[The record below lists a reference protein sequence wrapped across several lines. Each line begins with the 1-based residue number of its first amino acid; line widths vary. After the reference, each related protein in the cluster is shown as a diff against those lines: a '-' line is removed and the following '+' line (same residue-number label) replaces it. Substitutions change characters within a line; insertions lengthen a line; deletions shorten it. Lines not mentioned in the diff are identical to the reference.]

1 MNSNVIGQ
9 YQLLEKIDQ
18 GGMAEIYRARRSGP
32 HGFEKIVAIKKILP
46 HLAND
51 QDFINMFS
59 SEAKVTAQLQHR
71 NIVQIEDYGK
81 EGGIYYLAMEYIH
94 GLNLNDLMTL
104 LSDSHQTLSLPQIS
118 YVIKLVCA
126 ALEYAHFLT
135 DFRGRSLA
143 IVHRDINPKNIMISF
158 TGEIKLM
165 DFGIALA
172 STRSFQTLADGMI
185 KGKIAYISPE
195 QVKSEDLDHRSDI
208 FSLGIVMYELVTG
221 VRPFQSNTDFGI
233 LKKIEQAVFVPPEQ
247 LVSNLPHEF
256 SKIITKCLSRDK
268 RNRYYST
275 GDIRLA
281 LEKIENSSG
290 MRTDQPSFRKFLES
304 VLGKDVV
311 HSPLIGQNASF
322 PPVPDDTGKPD
333 DDRWGDESAQTVM
346 IDRSEQSQSRTKSKL
361 LHEPTRIIPSSN
373 VLTYPPPKPK
383 TRPPT
388 DPGQSAA
395 PLITNARKSSHSVPP
410 PPRMEPRRMTQPKP
424 EPEIPEGI
432 VSDLD
437 DDTLSQAMR
446 PSARVLHEKTPGTD
460 PGNAELSSKEPGLA
474 ANDETAFEPDITSE
488 EDEEFFDIP
497 PTRERSHF
505 GLIIALVLIMMS
517 LGGVFLFG
525 WAGIL
530 KILGLAETEFHGA
543 LTVKLI
549 PSDATM
555 QIDFVDQTE
564 LTKPINIAWPFNSS
578 HGVLISHPDYKAVS
592 FNLVAPPDSTGDITV
607 NPADTT
613 GVSIVQTERKIT
625 LDVHLSP
632 QYLKISVKSTPK
644 GAKVFVNGVD
654 TQKTT
659 PFEFPFDVDS
669 DSTVRF
675 LKEGYEPLETS
686 FRPNA
691 SKPDAGLSVELKKSS
706 GTVVDKGP
714 NEPTPAPAT
723 GRVIIKS
730 SYPVTIA
737 SAKGVLASSVK
748 EKTVVLLTGK
758 QTLKITNPDVFLDL
772 SKTVQVTDS
781 KPVTINIEP
790 LGKMIVE
797 ADPPGCKV
805 SINDQVLGTA
815 PGQFEL
821 APGLYNVMFKW
832 DQCEASESRWVKVVS
847 EQNKKVPKVM
857 GCK

>member
-59 SEAKVTAQLQHR
+59 SEAKVTAQLQHP
-71 NIVQIEDYGK
+71 NIVQIHDYGK
-81 EGGIYYLAMEYIH
+81 EAGIYYLAMEYIH

-104 LSDSHQTLSLPQIS
+104 LSDSQQKLSLPQIS
-118 YVIKLVCA
+118 YIIRHVCA

-135 DFRGRSLA
+135 DFRGRSLS

-233 LKKIEQAVFVPPEQ
+233 LKKIEQAIFVPPEQ
-247 LVSNLPHEF
+247 LVSNLPQEF
-256 SKIITKCLSRDK
+256 SKIITKCLNRDK

-281 LEKIENSSG
+281 LEKIDNSSG
-290 MRTDQPSFRKFLES
+290 VRTDQSSFRKFLES

-311 HSPLIGQNASF
+311 HSPLIGQNSSF
-322 PPVPDDTGKPD
+322 SPVQNETGDSDDV
-333 DDRWGDESAQTVM
+333 RWGDESAQTVM
-346 IDRSEQSQSRTKSKL
+346 IDRSEQTRSKTKSKL

-373 VLTYPPPKPK
+373 ILTYPPPKSK
-383 TRPPT
+383 TRPST
-388 DPGQSAA
+388 DPG
-395 PLITNARKSSHSVPP
+395 KSSVPNSRDANKDSPISP
-410 PPRMEPRRMTQPKP
+410 PSLRSEPRRVVQARP

-432 VSDLD
+432 VPDLD
-437 DDTLSQAMR
+437 DDTLSQAMG
-446 PSARVLHEKTPGTD
+446 PSEQVPRD
-460 PGNAELSSKEPGLA
+460 PPVSDSASMSSPSKQRRISNSAE
-474 ANDETAFEPDITSE
+474 NHFESDALIE
-488 EDEEFFDIP
+488 EDEAFFDIP

-505 GLIIALVLIMMS
+505 GLIITLVLIMMS
-517 LGGVFLFG
+517 LGGVFFFG
-525 WAGIL
+525 WEGIL
-530 KILGLAETEFHGA
+530 KILGLAETEFHA
-543 LTVKLI
+543 DMTVKII
-549 PSDATM
+549 PADATM
-555 QIDFVDQTE
+555 QLDFVDQTE
-564 LTKPINIAWPFNSS
+564 LTKPISIAWPFNSN

-592 FNLVAPPDSTGDITV
+592 FNLVTPSDSKGEVTV
-607 NPADTT
+607 SPADTT
-613 GVSIVQTERKIT
+613 GVSISQADRKIA
-625 LDVHLSP
+625 LDIHLIP
-632 QYLKISVKSTPK
+632 QYLKVSVKSSPK
-644 GAKVFVNGVD
+644 GAKVSVNGVD

-675 LKEGYEPLETS
+675 QKDGYEPLETS
-686 FRPNA
+686 FRPNPV
-691 SKPDAGLSVELKKSS
+691 KPEAGLSVELKKAVGSAAEKEP
-706 GTVVDKGP
+706 G
-714 NEPTPAPAT
+714 EPTAAPAT
-723 GRVIIKS
+723 GRVIVKS
-730 SYPVTIA
+730 PYPVTIA
-737 SAKGVLASSVK
+737 SSKGVLASAVK
-748 EKTVVLLTGK
+748 EKTIVLLTGK
-758 QTLKITNPDVFLDL
+758 QTLKFTNPDYHLDL

-781 KPVTINIEP
+781 KPVTINLEP

-805 SINDQVLGTA
+805 YINDHELGAA
-815 PGQFEL
+815 PGQYEL
-821 APGLYNVMFKW
+821 APGLYNVIFKW
-832 DQCEASESRWVKVVS
+832 NQCEATESRWVKVVS